1 MVINNI
7 LSYITFAIGA
17 IIMKLDTTKLEALNT
32 KEVTEIEGGGA
43 WKMDFQSLACGS
55 SLNTQN
61 LEVQK
66 LKQAISMD
74 NLDVECN

>member
-43 WKMDFQSLACGS
+43 GKWIFRAGVWFFTEYPKSGGPEIEASYKYGQPGRRM
-55 SLNTQN
+55 
-61 LEVQK
+61 
-66 LKQAISMD
+66 
-74 NLDVECN
+74 